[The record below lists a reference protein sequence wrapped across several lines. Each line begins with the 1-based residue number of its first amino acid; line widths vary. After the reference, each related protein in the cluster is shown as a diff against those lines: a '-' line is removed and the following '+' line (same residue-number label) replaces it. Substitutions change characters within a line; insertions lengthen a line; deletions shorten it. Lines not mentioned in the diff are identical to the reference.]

1 MTLEFTQIVMSGLV
15 EVRNSFQNSLLLV
28 DELLLVDDL
37 LLVYGSLRLKCARRF
52 RMSSNFFLS
61 DRLTLSCV
69 VFGINNCKHRA
80 ETKERSFRKF
90 KIHSTV
96 QTLDHSKVSKTHSVV
111 LLGCFIAV

>member
-1 MTLEFTQIVMSGLV
+1 MSMTLEFTQIVMSGLV

-28 DELLLVDDL
+28 DEL